1 MHRVEDGRV
10 DESKDGDED
19 GYGLKLRN
27 GDKDKDGITELVN
40 YGKARLGRSSTE
52 RSEPKSRT

>member
-1 MHRVEDGRV
+1 MKVKMEM
-10 DESKDGDED
+10 KI
-19 GYGLKLRN
+19 RN

-40 YGKARLGRSSTE
+40 YGKARLGRSSPE